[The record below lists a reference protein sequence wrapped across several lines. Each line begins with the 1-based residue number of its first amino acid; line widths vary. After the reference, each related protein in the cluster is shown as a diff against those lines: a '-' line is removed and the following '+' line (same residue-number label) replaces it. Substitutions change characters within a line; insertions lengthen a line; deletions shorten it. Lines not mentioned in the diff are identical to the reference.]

1 MAQPTEKIRRHH
13 ASISRKLQHLA
24 ERVEELQAANVEAAR
39 GDLEGF
45 VDFLLHDLKPHAE
58 GEERALYP
66 AVDTLILQHSG
77 RPTATMSLEHV
88 AIAERIEAFCAAVAQ
103 ILAASPDEREA
114 ALAKLRRAAHYLDA
128 LVPLHLHG
136 EEEALL
142 PYLDAHL
149 SAEQV
154 DEIVREMHGH

>member
-13 ASISRKLQHLA
+13 ASISQKLQRLA
-24 ERVEELQAANVEAAR
+24 ERIEGLEAAEVEAAR
-39 GDLEGF
+39 DELEGF
-45 VDFLLHDLKPHAE
+45 VDFLFGDLKPHAE

-66 AVDTLILQHSG
+66 AVDALILQHGG
-77 RPTATMSLEHV
+77 RPTETMSLEHV
-88 AIAERIEAFCAAVAQ
+88 AITERLEAFRAAVEKV
-103 ILAASPDEREA
+103 LAAPAEEREA
-114 ALAKLRRAAHYLDA
+114 ALRELRRAAHYIDA

-149 SAEQV
+149 SAEEV
-154 DEIVREMHGH
+154 DAIVHQMHGH